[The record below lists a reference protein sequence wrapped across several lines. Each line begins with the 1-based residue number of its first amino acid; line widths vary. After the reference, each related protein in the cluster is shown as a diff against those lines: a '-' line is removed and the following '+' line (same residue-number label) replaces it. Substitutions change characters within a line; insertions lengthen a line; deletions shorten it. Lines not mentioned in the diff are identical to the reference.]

1 MNTERILHIAD
12 MIEKL
17 EPRQF
22 DMSDYV
28 TENECGTVA
37 CIAGWTYLTYGDPA
51 GEGDPHELAAIHLG
65 LDEDRA
71 DDLFL
76 PNPLTSGLP
85 SCVTYAQITP
95 AHAAQTLRKLAAT
108 GEVDWSHANRVR

>member
-12 MIEKL
+12 LIEKL
-17 EPRQF
+17 EPQQF

-37 CIAGWTYLTYGDPA
+37 CIAGWTYLTYGDL
-51 GEGDPHELAAIHLG
+51 GGSGNPHESAENHFG

-71 DDLFL
+71 DSLFT
-76 PNPLTSGLP
+76 PRSKDGLNA
-85 SCVTYAQITP
+85 SYDDITP

-108 GEVDWSHANRVR
+108 GEVDWSHVG